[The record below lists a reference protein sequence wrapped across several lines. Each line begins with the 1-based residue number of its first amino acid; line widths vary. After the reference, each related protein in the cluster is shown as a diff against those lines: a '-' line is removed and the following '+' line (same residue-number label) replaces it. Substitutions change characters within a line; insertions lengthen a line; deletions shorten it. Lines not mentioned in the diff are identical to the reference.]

1 MFPEC
6 VKKSKNLTPKI
17 NTFDMVVSNI
27 KDMNYLTSG
36 GSGSKNIEKKIF
48 SFEWNRAVLIKENN
62 DLSNLPY
69 H

>member
-48 SFEWNRAVLIKENN
+48 SFESKSL
-62 DLSNLPY
+62 L
-69 H
+69 